1 MADPGQVENALLNL
15 SINASHAM
23 PRGEAI
29 AINIENA
36 VISSEEWARRWEGRS
51 GEYVALSVTDTGTGM
66 STHVLEHVFEPFFT
80 TKGVGQGS
88 GLGLSMVHGFAQQ
101 SGGFVAIE
109 SEEGKG
115 TTVAIYLPKARDG
128 QTNTEEQITNGEMQ
142 KGRGETILLVED
154 EAAVR
159 DTTKKVLD
167 RLGYRVLVAEDGPA
181 ALAILSSAERVDLL
195 LSDIILPGGVNG
207 IDIFNR
213 SQELRPSLKCLLM
226 TGYASPPDQQL
237 PEEVEIL
244 SKPVSIND
252 LATKAR
258 QVLGA

>member
-1 MADPGQVENALLNL
+1 
-15 SINASHAM
+15 
-23 PRGEAI
+23 
-29 AINIENA
+29 
-36 VISSEEWARRWEGRS
+36 
-51 GEYVALSVTDTGTGM
+51 
-66 STHVLEHVFEPFFT
+66 
-80 TKGVGQGS
+80 
-88 GLGLSMVHGFAQQ
+88 
-101 SGGFVAIE
+101 
-109 SEEGKG
+109 
-115 TTVAIYLPKARDG
+115 
-128 QTNTEEQITNGEMQ
+128 MQ

-181 ALAILSSAERVDLL
+181 ALVILSSAERVDLL

-226 TGYASPPDQQL
+226 TGYTSPPDQQL